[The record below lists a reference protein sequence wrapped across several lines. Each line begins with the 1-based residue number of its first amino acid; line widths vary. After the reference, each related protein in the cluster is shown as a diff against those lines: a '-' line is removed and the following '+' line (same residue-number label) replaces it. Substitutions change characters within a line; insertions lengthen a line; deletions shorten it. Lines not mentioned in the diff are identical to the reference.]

1 MIGSHSYAKVIPRRE
16 REALEAALDMGGG
29 YVLDFS
35 DRTFDE
41 FIYEAVGIDPAEK
54 ANLFAAYGTSKA
66 KRLRS
71 FIERAEP
78 AVVGK
83 LLRELWDYR
92 EEMTTPSPPGWE
104 ETRERYFSAVARI
117 EGRSDAIDTTEIEA
131 FEPGETLEELV
142 SAIRRDLDAKK
153 PQAAL
158 DRLHTYC
165 MKRFAALIQRHG
177 GGECG
182 KDDPLHSRV
191 ARYLKLLREHRE
203 MTTMSERVLKSA
215 IGTFEAMNWVRND
228 QSFAHDNPNLVQ
240 MDEARFIFD
249 SVTAVLRYAKAVDG
263 QRFED

>member
-1 MIGSHSYAKVIPRRE
+1 MFGARTYAKMIPRRE
-16 REALEAALDMGGG
+16 REALETALDMSGG

-41 FIYEAVGIDPAEK
+41 FVYETVGIDPAEK
-54 ANLFAAYGTSKA
+54 TRLFAAYGTSKA

-71 FIERAEP
+71 FIERADP
-78 AVVGK
+78 PVVGK

-92 EEMTTPSPPGWE
+92 EGMATSTPRDWE
-104 ETRERYFSAVARI
+104 QVWERYCSAVARI
-117 EGRSDAIDTTEIEA
+117 EGRTDAIDTTEIEA

-165 MKRFAALIQRHG
+165 MKRFAALIRRHG

-191 ARYLKLLREHRE
+191 ARYVKLLREHRE
-203 MTTMSERVLKSA
+203 MTTMSERVLRST

-228 QSFAHDNPNLVQ
+228 QSFAHDNPDLVQ

>member
-1 MIGSHSYAKVIPRRE
+1 MIGARTYDKMIPRRE
-16 REALEAALDMGGG
+16 REALEDALGMGGG

-41 FIYEAVGIDPAEK
+41 FVYEAVGIDPAEK
-54 ANLFAAYGTSKA
+54 TSLFAAYGTSKA

-71 FIERAEP
+71 FIERAVP

-83 LLRELWDYR
+83 LLREMWAYR
-92 EEMTTPSPPGWE
+92 EEMTTPTPTDWE
-104 ETRERYFSAVARI
+104 QVRERYFSAVARI

-142 SAIRRDLDAKK
+142 LAIRRDLDAKK

-177 GGECG
+177 GEACG

-191 ARYLKLLREHRE
+191 ARYVKLLKQHRK

-228 QSFAHDNPNLVQ
+228 KSLAHDNPDLVQ